1 MSGSMKFRTPI
12 SIARGLGSSKDGL
25 GHWWMQRL
33 TAIGLVPL
41 VMWFVVSI
49 ISLAGQ
55 DRGEVVAWLQ
65 SPHHSVLLSIFLITT
80 LYHANL
86 GLQAIFEDYIQ
97 ARWLQL
103 SSRIAAGFTAVFL
116 GVTGVFAL
124 LGLAFGG

>member
-1 MSGSMKFRTPI
+1 MRYRTPI
-12 SIARGLGSSKDGL
+12 SVARGLGSSKNGL

-41 VMWFVVSI
+41 VLWFVVSI
-49 ISLAGQ
+49 LSLSGQ
-55 DRGEVVAWLQ
+55 SHDQVVSWLH
-65 SPHHSVLLSIFLITT
+65 SLPHSVLLSIFLIVS

-97 ARWLQL
+97 ARWLQM
-103 SSRIAAGFTAVFL
+103 SARIVAAFAAVLAGFA
-116 GVTGVFAL
+116 GVFSL

>member
-1 MSGSMKFRTPI
+1 MRYRTPI
-12 SIARGLGSSKDGL
+12 SVARGLGSSKNGL

-41 VMWFVVSI
+41 VLWFVVSI
-49 ISLAGQ
+49 ISLSGQ
-55 DRGEVVAWLQ
+55 SHDQVVTWLR
-65 SPHHSVLLSIFLITT
+65 SLPHSVSLSIFLIIS

-103 SSRIAAGFTAVFL
+103 SARIVAAFAAVLAGFA
-116 GVTGVFAL
+116 GVFSL

>member
-1 MSGSMKFRTPI
+1 MKYRYRNPL

-33 TAIGLVPL
+33 TSVALVPL
-41 VMWFVVSI
+41 VLWFVVSI
-49 ISLAGQ
+49 IALAGQ
-55 DRGEVVAWLQ
+55 DRAHVLTWLQ
-65 SPHHSVLLSIFLITT
+65 SPFHGVVLSLFLITA

-103 SSRIAAGFTAVFL
+103 SSRIAAGFAAAFL
-116 GVTGVFAL
+116 GIAGVFAL
-124 LGLAFGG
+124 LRLAFGG

>member
-1 MSGSMKFRTPI
+1 MKYEYRTPL

-33 TAIGLVPL
+33 TSIALVPL
-41 VMWFVVSI
+41 VLWFVVSI
-49 ISLAGQ
+49 IALAGQ
-55 DRGEVVAWLQ
+55 DRGHVLTWLHSPFHGVV
-65 SPHHSVLLSIFLITT
+65 LSLFLITA

-103 SSRIAAGFTAVFL
+103 SSRIAADFAAVFL
-116 GVTGVFAL
+116 GFAGVFAL
-124 LGLAFGG
+124 LRLAIGG

>member
-1 MSGSMKFRTPI
+1 MRYRTPI
-12 SIARGLGSSKDGL
+12 SVARGLGSSKNGL

-41 VMWFVVSI
+41 VLWFVVSI
-49 ISLAGQ
+49 ISLSGQ
-55 DRGEVVAWLQ
+55 SHDQVVTWLH
-65 SPHHSVLLSIFLITT
+65 SLPHSVSLSIFLIIS

-103 SSRIAAGFTAVFL
+103 SARIVASFAAVLAGFA
-116 GVTGVFAL
+116 GVFSL

>member
-1 MSGSMKFRTPI
+1 MKYRTPL

-33 TAIGLVPL
+33 TAIALVPL
-41 VMWFVVSI
+41 VLWFVVSI
-49 ISLAGQ
+49 IALAEQ
-55 DRGEVVAWLQ
+55 DRAHVLTWLQ
-65 SPHHSVLLSIFLITT
+65 SPFHGVVLSIFLVTA

-103 SSRIAAGFTAVFL
+103 SSRIAADFAAVFL
-116 GVTGVFAL
+116 GFAGVFAL
-124 LGLAFGG
+124 LRLAIGG

>member
-1 MSGSMKFRTPI
+1 MKYRTPI
-12 SIARGLGSSKDGL
+12 SVARGLGSSKDGL

-41 VMWFVVSI
+41 VLWFVVSI
-49 ISLAGQ
+49 IALSGQSHSQVVTWLHSL
-55 DRGEVVAWLQ
+55 
-65 SPHHSVLLSIFLITT
+65 PHSVLFSIFLIIA

-103 SSRIAAGFTAVFL
+103 SARILAAFAAMLAGFT
-116 GVTGVFAL
+116 GVFSL

>member
-1 MSGSMKFRTPI
+1 MRYRTPL
-12 SIARGLGSSKDGL
+12 SVARGLGSSGNGL

-33 TAIGLVPL
+33 TAIALVPL
-41 VMWFVVSI
+41 VLWFVVSMV
-49 ISLAGQ
+49 SLSGQ
-55 DRGEVVAWLQ
+55 NHEQVMIWLR
-65 SPHHSVLLSIFLITT
+65 SLPHSVVLSIFLVVS

-103 SSRIAAGFTAVFL
+103 SARIIAAFAAVLAGFA
-116 GVTGVFAL
+116 GVFSL

>member
-1 MSGSMKFRTPI
+1 MRYRNPI

-41 VMWFVVSI
+41 VLWFVISV
-49 ISLAGQ
+49 ISLSGQ
-55 DRGEVVAWLQ
+55 GRAEVITWLQ
-65 SPHHSVLLSIFLITT
+65 SPHHSALLCIFLVTV

-103 SSRIAAGFTAVFL
+103 SSRIAASFTAVFL
-116 GVTGVFAL
+116 GVSGIFAL

>member
-1 MSGSMKFRTPI
+1 MKYRTPL

-33 TAIGLVPL
+33 TAIALVPL
-41 VMWFVVSI
+41 VVWFVVSI
-49 ISLAGQ
+49 IALAGQ
-55 DRGEVVAWLQ
+55 DRADVLTWMQ
-65 SPHHSVLLSIFLITT
+65 SPFHGVVLSLFLITS

-103 SSRIAAGFTAVFL
+103 ISRIAAGFAAVFL
-116 GVTGVFAL
+116 GFAGVFAL
-124 LGLAFGG
+124 LRLAFGG